1 MVCRNIDNRLK
12 AFAVAFAFMMFAPFC
27 TLLSQHI
34 DKELFQRFEKRF
46 ALIDSLIFPQGQ
58 PQGTTQGKPQFLFPA
73 VAESMGED
81 LYDRSVDSLLQEK
94 TDNRKAA
101 LKAESGLLVS
111 GLILLKTICISSY
124 RQEFTGVATSPTAS
138 FLACSLVTVKLKV

>member
-1 MVCRNIDNRLK
+1 MK
-12 AFAVAFAFMMFAPFC
+12 
-27 TLLSQHI
+27 
-34 DKELFQRFEKRF
+34 RFEKRF

-58 PQGTTQGKPQFLFPA
+58 PPGTTQGNPQFLFPA

-101 LKAESGLLVS
+101 LKAESGLLS
-111 GLILLKTICISSY
+111 GRNC
-124 RQEFTGVATSPTAS
+124 TGREYGN
-138 FLACSLVTVKLKV
+138 